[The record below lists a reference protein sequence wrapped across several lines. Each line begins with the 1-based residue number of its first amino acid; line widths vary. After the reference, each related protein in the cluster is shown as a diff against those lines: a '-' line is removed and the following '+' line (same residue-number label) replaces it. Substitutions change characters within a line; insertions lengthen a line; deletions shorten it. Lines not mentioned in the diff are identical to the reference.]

1 MKQELIL
8 ITHGNLNNYF
18 YKPYFFVIRVYFLGK
33 IRMINIKNLPPIHH
47 LLNGHDLNWDESL
60 AQIHVKYT
68 ALESFTNP
76 RGNVEGGMICAML
89 DDAMGLLATMN
100 TSQKPAATINLT
112 MDFFRPCDIGVI
124 EVKACFIKQGNKIL
138 NIESEAWQHKKLVAK
153 SSAAFMVL

>member
-1 MKQELIL
+1 
-8 ITHGNLNNYF
+8 
-18 YKPYFFVIRVYFLGK
+18 
-33 IRMINIKNLPPIHH
+33 MINSKNLPPIHH
-47 LLNGHDLNWDESL
+47 LLNGHDLSWDEKL

-76 RGNVEGGMICAML
+76 RGKVEGGMICAML

-124 EVKACFIKQGNKIL
+124 EVKAYFIKQGNKIL
-138 NIESEAWQHKKLVAK
+138 NIESEAWQNKKLVAK